1 MIETERLVLR
11 EWSETDIL
19 PFAEINRDEEVM
31 KYFPKKLSYED
42 TVGFYDRIVREFAE
56 YGYGLY
62 AVELKQTGEF
72 IGYTGFH
79 RFDFAAGFSPGV
91 EIGWRLDSRYWNR
104 GYATEAAR
112 ACLDYAGKKK
122 WFARVYSFTAL
133 CNRRSERVMQKIGME
148 YAGTFFHPALSDGH
162 WLKEHLLYK
171 INCKPSADAVK

>member
-79 RFDFAAGFSPGV
+79 RLA
-91 EIGWRLDSRYWNR
+91 DS
-104 GYATEAAR
+104 
-112 ACLDYAGKKK
+112 
-122 WFARVYSFTAL
+122 AL
-133 CNRRSERVMQKIGME
+133 CRTIRSIRCPTTMPLW
-148 YAGTFFHPALSDGH
+148 Y
-162 WLKEHLLYK
+162 
-171 INCKPSADAVK
+171 